1 MAEKAIK
8 NAIELRTE
16 LEHNVALLN
25 EAISNNASN
34 DEVGKAIDA
43 AETKCAELNNELRL
57 EKYAAIRADEN
68 PMRKA
73 ILDLIYPQVKVK
85 RIVDKKTNAVSYE
98 LSDAFAYI
106 DLIEL
111 ENFCGSQIGHAAG
124 WRYKPE
130 DLARFLA
137 AKATKELGGD
147 WKDLVANFHMS
158 KQAER
163 TQIADPTSGSQL
175 TKRLQN
181 VVDAIYFID
190 NGSGLNTLKVTSKD
204 IAFMQLVSCK
214 KGRKPLTVTMPQ
226 GKTVLNLAMQV
237 INRIMTDG
245 SYESLYKRNEEK

>member
-16 LEHNVALLN
+16 LEHNIALLN
-25 EAISNNASN
+25 EAITNNASN

>member
-1 MAEKAIK
+1 MAEKTIK

-16 LEHNVALLN
+16 LEHNVAVLN

-34 DEVGKAIDA
+34 DAVNKAIEA
-43 AETKCAELNNELRL
+43 AESKCAELNNELRL
-57 EKYAAIRADEN
+57 EKYSAIRTDEN

-73 ILDLIYPQVKVK
+73 ILDLVYPQVKVK
-85 RIVDKKTNAVSYE
+85 RLVDKKTNSVSYE
-98 LSDAFAYI
+98 LNEAFAYI

-111 ENFCGSQIGHAAG
+111 ENFCGSQIGHTPG

-147 WKDLVANFHMS
+147 WKDLIANFRMS

-163 TQIADPTSGSQL
+163 TQIADPTSGAQL
-175 TKRLQN
+175 TKRLQE
-181 VVDAIYFID
+181 VVDAIYFVD
-190 NGSGLNTLKVTSKD
+190 NGSGLNVHKVTSKD
-204 IAFMQLVSCK
+204 IAFMTLVSCK

>member
-130 DLARFLA
+130 DLARFIA
-137 AKATKELGGD
+137 AKATKDLGGD